1 VCDVVRSL
9 VADGLVAGIHDV
21 ADGGMAAALVEM
33 VAGSGVGA
41 RLAGIDGHGELF
53 AEGASRV
60 LVCVAPADVDAV
72 TGRGLEA
79 GVDVAVL
86 GETGGDRLVVDDL
99 VDLPVPQVVAAWR
112 DPLPLAF
119 SVSAVSG

>member
-1 VCDVVRSL
+1 
-9 VADGLVAGIHDV
+9 
-21 ADGGMAAALVEM
+21 
-33 VAGSGVGA
+33 
-41 RLAGIDGHGELF
+41 
-53 AEGASRV
+53 
-60 LVCVAPADVDAV
+60 VAPADVDAV

-86 GETGGDRLVVDDL
+86 GETGGDRLVVEGM
-99 VDLPVPQVVAAWR
+99 VDLPVPEVVAAWR